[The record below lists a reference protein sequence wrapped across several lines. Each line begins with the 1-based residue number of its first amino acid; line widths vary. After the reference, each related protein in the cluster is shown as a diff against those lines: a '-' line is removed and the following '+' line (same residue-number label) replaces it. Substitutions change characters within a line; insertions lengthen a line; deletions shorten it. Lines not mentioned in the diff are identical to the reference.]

1 MIRRRKVCVLV
12 SVDKMDDYVEVSVYD
27 NREMAVEMV
36 KGLVEENYDDDEDEL
51 ELTLQCVEKEL
62 GVAGHQQYDDG
73 STVYHIFEREING

>member
-12 SVDKMDDYVEVSVYD
+12 SVDKNDGYVESSVYD

-36 KGLVEENYDDDEDEL
+36 KGLVEENYDDEEDEL
-51 ELTLQCVEKEL
+51 DLTLKCVEKEL
-62 GVAGHQQYDDG
+62 EATGQYDEG

>member
-1 MIRRRKVCVLV
+1 MLKRRKVCVLV
-12 SVDKMDDYVEVSVYD
+12 SVDKNDGYVESSVYD

-51 ELTLQCVEKEL
+51 ELTLKCVEKGL
-62 GVAGHQQYDDG
+62 GATGQYDDG